1 MKTTRINIVLLL
13 VLMAI
18 LVVPVQAFGLEAG
31 LYSFAGPSVNLPG
44 GPDSYAIDLA
54 GGAWAETIGGTIT
67 IVPAGYAHYAGE
79 KNLSVGAIQAKLFWD
94 ELLLGA
100 GILNERIDFKY
111 DHLTPVDYLAFKA
124 VASWFPGGFGSG
136 WQGKLG
142 IGLTFGFIPALDQ
155 KKVSLGIVKLFD
167 L

>member
-1 MKTTRINIVLLL
+1 MMRRSFLILLMLAVLIVPAQML
-13 VLMAI
+13 
-18 LVVPVQAFGLEAG
+18 GLEVG

-44 GPDSYAIDLA
+44 GPDSYAIDFA
-54 GGAWAETIGGTIT
+54 GGAWFETIGGTIT

-111 DHLTPVDYLAFKA
+111 DDLTPVDYLAFKA

-142 IGLTFGFIPALDQ
+142 IGATFGYVPGLSE
-155 KKVSLGIVKLFD
+155 KKISLGIVKLFD

>member
-1 MKTTRINIVLLL
+1 MMKRSFVILMMLVALLL
-13 VLMAI
+13 SSA
-18 LVVPVQAFGLEAG
+18 AFGLEAG
-31 LYSFAGPSVNLPG
+31 LYTFGALGWNLPG
-44 GPDSYAIDLA
+44 GPNSIAIDLA

-67 IVPAGYAHYAGE
+67 IIPAGYAHYAGE

-142 IGLTFGFIPALDQ
+142 IGATFGFVPGLSE
-155 KKVSLGIVKLFD
+155 KKFSLGIVKLFD